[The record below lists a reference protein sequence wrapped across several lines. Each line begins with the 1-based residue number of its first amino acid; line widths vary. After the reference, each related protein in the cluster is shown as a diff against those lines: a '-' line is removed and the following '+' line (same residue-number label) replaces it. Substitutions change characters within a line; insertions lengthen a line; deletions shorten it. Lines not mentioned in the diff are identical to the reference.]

1 MINPADKI
9 FVSGIDCVAAIG
21 VTSEERTMQQR
32 LSVDVE
38 IETDIRRAAS
48 TDSLRD
54 AQDYARV
61 VALVVE
67 IAADRVFHLIETL
80 AESVASRVLKDF
92 PTPRVRVLV
101 RKLTPVLA
109 SRVNFVSVEIVRERP
124 Q

>member
-1 MINPADKI
+1 MMNPADKI

-38 IETDIRRAAS
+38 IETDIRRAAG

-61 VALVVE
+61 VSLVVE
-67 IAADRVFHLIETL
+67 IADDRDFHLIETL

>member
-38 IETDIRRAAS
+38 IETDIRRAAG

-67 IAADRVFHLIETL
+67 IAADRDFHLIETL

>member
-1 MINPADKI
+1 MITPADKI

-21 VTSEERTMQQR
+21 VTSEERTIQQR

-38 IETDIRRAAS
+38 IETDIRRAAD

-67 IAADRVFHLIETL
+67 IAADRDFHLIETL
-80 AESVASRVLKDF
+80 AESVASRVLNDF

>member
-38 IETDIRRAAS
+38 IETDIRRAAD
-48 TDSLRD
+48 TDSLKE
-54 AQDYARV
+54 AQDYARI

-67 IAADRVFHLIETL
+67 IAADRDFHLIETL